1 MSKSDLQTFSCRSD
15 KYLSWLTSALQRS
28 MSWRTKRLF
37 VRTLPTVLQKY
48 AYFLFLAH
56 ILISSQYLS
65 PERARGLPHDTRK
78 ADIWSLGVSFFEI
91 LIGRTPFEH
100 TEGEPF
106 VTKTALEDYWARTVC
121 TLAYNLMLYLLRG
134 AQMRGKWLGSWK
146 MSKGAEKMLRRM
158 IQPNADLRCTAPE
171 VLQDLYWDAPL
182 PASGHKKSASSGTPD
197 KSKSYNGASPLS
209 SRRGSRAQRPE
220 REQTKKYNDK
230 ENLPITVPNPKKTP
244 ARQRVL
250 SGTDGLSQRFLSMV
264 DVNDP

>member
-1 MSKSDLQTFSCRSD
+1 MS
-15 KYLSWLTSALQRS
+15 LSSSR
-28 MSWRTKRLF
+28 
-37 VRTLPTVLQKY
+37 
-48 AYFLFLAH
+48 AY

-106 VTKTALEDYWARTVC
+106 VTKTALEDYWGRTVC
-121 TLAYNLMLYLLRG
+121 TLAYELMLYLPREV
-134 AQMRGKWLGSWK
+134 QMRGKWLGGWK
-146 MSKGAEKMLRRM
+146 MSKMAEKMLHRM

-171 VLQDLYWDAPL
+171 VLQDPYWDASLSAP
-182 PASGHKKSASSGTPD
+182 GHKKSASSGASD
-197 KSKSYNGASPLS
+197 KSKLCNGVSPLS

-220 REQTKKYNDK
+220 REQMKKFDDK
-230 ENLPITVPNPKKTP
+230 ENSPSTVPNPKKTP

-250 SGTDGLSQRFLSMV
+250 SGTDGLS
-264 DVNDP
+264 